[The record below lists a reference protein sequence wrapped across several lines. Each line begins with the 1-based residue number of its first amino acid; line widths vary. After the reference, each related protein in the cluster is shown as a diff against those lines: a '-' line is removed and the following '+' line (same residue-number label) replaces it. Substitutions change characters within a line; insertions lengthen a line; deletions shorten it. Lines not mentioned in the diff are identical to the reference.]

1 MIQIRINTEITGPP
15 ILVTW
20 RDWWPTRWNSYYGIS
35 FPSHPWHS
43 PLTPSRFPPLVLP
56 FPHIPQRF
64 FSISIFYTLF
74 HSPNSF
80 FSHTAWLCV
89 VLFIEEREETS
100 PSLPADSF
108 IYFNYL
114 NWRLLLT
121 IRRQYQSTLFRQ
133 LPTCYLCNKSR
144 QYVIII
150 CKGEV
155 CLSVPRTL
163 TFVWVRQKQ
172 FRRLRSAEGHY
183 VIICWLVCARACVC
197 VCVCV
202 CVPC

>member
-1 MIQIRINTEITGPP
+1 MPLLRSSFLNITVKKLWRLVYIWKQVIVITKSGLLLWDMAQFRFPTTSDVELLDCRLGFVQISVKLSEKITGTWETLFTVIQIRINTEITGPP
-15 ILVTW
+15 TLVTW
-20 RDWWPTRWNSYYGIS
+20 PDWWPTRWNSYYGIS

-43 PLTPSRFPPLVLP
+43 PLIPSRFPPLFLP
-56 FPHIPQRF
+56 FPHIPHLL

-89 VLFIEEREETS
+89 VLFIEEREETP

-121 IRRQYQSTLFRQ
+121 VRRQ
-133 LPTCYLCNKSR
+133 
-144 QYVIII
+144 
-150 CKGEV
+150 
-155 CLSVPRTL
+155 
-163 TFVWVRQKQ
+163 
-172 FRRLRSAEGHY
+172 
-183 VIICWLVCARACVC
+183 
-197 VCVCV
+197 
-202 CVPC
+202 